1 MDMDNPMN
9 QDGQLRYSV
18 HVIVDGADE
27 SPVDADFEYI
37 DDAEEAMGKLVDT
50 YLPDDSVM
58 DVEIAIYD
66 NFACENVELWNKMDE
81 EEFFEELKAMSED

>member
-1 MDMDNPMN
+1 MDNPMN

-18 HVIVDGADE
+18 HVVVDGADE

-37 DDAEEAMGKLVDT
+37 DDAEEAMGKLVDKF
-50 YLPDDSVM
+50 LPDDSVM

-66 NFACENVELWNKMDE
+66 NFAYENVELWQKMDE
-81 EEFFEELKAMSED
+81 EEFAEALSTLMN